1 MSQQKKMTIEDYVSV
16 FKPGPGSRVTKLPRG
31 KNMTFIGGGTRMVGS
46 SSEAVSIK
54 PNIEDTRREL
64 VERAHKIGLVP
75 EIKDIIESLDESR
88 RILTKKNFELNI
100 LETLAME
107 SDDENVSHLRE
118 QLFTT
123 VKLVHQDLV
132 NEIMINEYRDD
143 ALDPES
149 GWDSNVKID
158 MGRDALHHKVRRWF
172 YKRKEMR
179 GKLKQYKKNLKIKM
193 DIEGY

>member
-1 MSQQKKMTIEDYVSV
+1 MTSGNTARMLGPSSQ
-16 FKPGPGSRVTKLPRG
+16 
-31 KNMTFIGGGTRMVGS
+31 
-46 SSEAVSIK
+46 SEAVSIK

-132 NEIMINEYRDD
+132 NEIMINEYSDD

>member
-1 MSQQKKMTIEDYVSV
+1 MKTNIEDYISV
-16 FKPGPGSRVTKLPRG
+16 FKPGPGSKVTKLPTKG
-31 KNMTFIGGGTRMVGS
+31 LMNMTLGS
-46 SSEAVSIK
+46 AAFGPSSSRSEAVSIR

-64 VERAHKIGLVP
+64 VERAHKVGLVP
-75 EIKDIIESLDESR
+75 EIRDIIESLDESR

-107 SDDENVSHLRE
+107 SDDQNISDLRE

-132 NEIMINEYRDD
+132 NEIMISEYRDD
-143 ALDPES
+143 ALES
-149 GWDSNVKID
+149 GFDDSVKID

-179 GKLKQYKKNLKIKM
+179 GKLKQYKKNLKTKM
-193 DIEGY
+193 NIEGY